1 MTLRNCFYIDGRW
14 VASRSG
20 EHMDVINASTEERM
34 GAIPLG
40 GAFEIDM
47 AVAAARNAFESWSKL
62 LPSERA
68 VYLRK
73 IADGLQVRATELA
86 EVICAEVGMPIRQ
99 TRAIQ
104 VAGPI
109 AQWRSVADLVD
120 DFVTEQRIGNSLIT
134 QESVGVVAAI
144 TPWNYPLH
152 QITLKVA
159 AALGAGCTVVL
170 KPSEIAPLNAF
181 ILAEVIEA
189 AGLPAGVFNLVT
201 GLGSTVGEALSAHP
215 DVAMVSFTG
224 STLAG
229 KRVAS
234 RCAESVKRVALEL
247 GGKSASIMLDDA
259 DFSSAVKATLNAC
272 FLNAGQTCSA
282 LTRLLVPASRYS
294 EVKTLALKHVSALVP
309 GDPFLDTTRLG
320 PLTSAAQR
328 DRVLTFIKK
337 GLAQGAELIAGGTER
352 PPGLERGYYVQP
364 TILGNVLPDSVLGQ
378 EEVFGPVLSIICY
391 DDEDDA
397 VRIANGTAF
406 GLSGAVWSD
415 SDAHAMA
422 IARRLRTGQVTV
434 NGGAFNALAPFGGF
448 KQSGI
453 GREGGAFGIDEFLE
467 YKAYQMP
474 T

>member
-1 MTLRNCFYIDGRW
+1 MKVKNHFYIDGQW

-20 EHMDVINASTEERM
+20 EQMDVISASTEERI
-34 GAIPLG
+34 GTIPLG
-40 GAFEIDM
+40 GAFEVDI
-47 AVAAARNAFESWSKL
+47 AVAAACKAFESWSTL
-62 LPSERA
+62 LPSKRA

-73 IADGLQVRATELA
+73 IADGLQARTTELA

-120 DFVTEQRIGNSLIT
+120 DLVAEQRIGNSLIT
-134 QESVGVVAAI
+134 QDSVGVVAAI

-201 GLGSTVGEALSAHP
+201 GLGSTVGEALTSHP

-247 GGKSASIMLDDA
+247 GGKSASIILDDA
-259 DFSSAVKATLNAC
+259 DFLTAVKGTLNAC

-282 LTRLLVPASRYS
+282 LTRLLVPTSRYAD
-294 EVKTLALKHVSALVP
+294 VKELALKHISALVP
-309 GDPFLDTTRLG
+309 GDPFLETTRLG

-328 DRVLTFIKK
+328 DRVLAFIEK
-337 GLAQGAELIAGGTER
+337 GLTQGAELIAGGAEK
-352 PPGLERGYYVQP
+352 PAGLQRGFYVQP
-364 TILGNVLPDSVLGQ
+364 TILGKVLPDSVLGQ
-378 EEVFGPVLSIICY
+378 EEVFGPVLSIITY

-406 GLSGAVWSD
+406 GLSGAVWAG
-415 SDAHAMA
+415 SDARAMA
-422 IARRLRTGQVTV
+422 FARRLRTGQIMI

-467 YKAYQMP
+467 HKAYQMP
-474 T
+474 A